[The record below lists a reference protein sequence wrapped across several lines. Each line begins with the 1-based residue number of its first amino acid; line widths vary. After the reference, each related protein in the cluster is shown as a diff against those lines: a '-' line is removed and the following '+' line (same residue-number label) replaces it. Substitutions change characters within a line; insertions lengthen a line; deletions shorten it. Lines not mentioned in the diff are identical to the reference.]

1 MKLFTKKKS
10 PMKEIELKQFTRKKS
25 PIKGSDLKSIRKSIS
40 DEMSIKMDKKITAIR
55 GPLKKVI
62 KNKKDKK
69 NKTRSQLYKAS
80 QRKSPCK
87 GLSAN
92 KCLTQKKRFCKYVS
106 GKKFNYCRK
115 KLNFK
120 YKD

>member
-1 MKLFTKKKS
+1 MIKCMMKLFTKKKS

-25 PIKGSDLKSIRKSIS
+25 PIKESDLKSIRKSIL
-40 DEMSIKMDKKITAIR
+40 DEISIKNDKKITAIR
-55 GPLKKVI
+55 KPLK
-62 KNKKDKK
+62 KNKKD
-69 NKTRSQLYKAS
+69 KTRSQLYKAS

-92 KCLTQKKRFCKYVS
+92 RCVTQKKRFCKYVS